1 MRLLQFK
8 RLDEVKLGMK
18 IEEGIIDIE
27 AASLALGMEV
37 PGSMEAVLSGGE
49 ASISQLKALRA
60 AVDVEAKANPEYLKE
75 EAGLVYALA
84 VSNPQKIICVGLNY
98 RKHAEETKAEI
109 PTSPILFNKFANALS
124 AHGDEVELPETSD
137 EVDYEAELAII
148 IGRTAKNVEEAEAL
162 DYVFGYSCANDLSA
176 RNLQRRTSQWMLGKS
191 CDGFAPIGPY
201 LVTADEVANPD
212 KLAISCSVNGVQKQ
226 NSNTADMIF
235 SCSTIISYISKHMT
249 LVPGDVILT
258 GTPEGVVIGYPKDQ
272 RVYLKSGDVVTVKIE
287 QLGELT
293 VKMAKCN

>member
-1 MRLLQFK
+1 MKLLQFK
-8 RLDEVKLGMK
+8 LSDDVLLGMK
-18 IEEGIIDIE
+18 TEEGVIDIA
-27 AASLALGMEV
+27 AASQAIGIAA
-37 PGSMEAVLSGGE
+37 PRSMEAALLGGE
-49 ASISQLKALRA
+49 AVRAQLEALRE
-60 AVDVEAKANPEYLKE
+60 AVQKEANPAYLVAE
-75 EAGLVYALA
+75 SSLTYAPV

-109 PTSPILFNKFANALS
+109 PTSPILFNKFANSLS
-124 AHGDEVELPETSD
+124 AHGDIVELPLTSD

-148 IGRTAKNVEEAEAL
+148 IGKTAKNVEETEAL

-201 LVTADEVANPD
+201 LVTADEVVNPD
-212 KLAISCSVNGVQKQ
+212 ELTISCSVNGVQKQ

-235 SCSTIISYISKHMT
+235 SCSAIISYISKHMT

-272 RVYLKSGDVVTVKIE
+272 RVYLKSGDVVTVNIE

-293 VKMAKCN
+293 VNMA

>member
-1 MRLLQFK
+1 MKLLQFIHVNQ
-8 RLDEVKLGMK
+8 EKLGVK
-18 IEEGIIDIE
+18 TKEGIIDVQAASQAHGISAPQSIE
-27 AASLALGMEV
+27 AV
-37 PGSMEAVLSGGE
+37 IRGGNE
-49 ASISQLKALRA
+49 ASAQLDAVIKA
-60 AVDVEAKANPEYLKE
+60 
-75 EAGLVYALA
+75 ALESPSPSYILDESSLSFAPA
-84 VSNPQKIICVGLNY
+84 VSSPQKIICVGLNY

-109 PTSPILFNKFANALS
+109 PTSPILFNKFANAL
-124 AHGDEVELPETSD
+124 AGHGGTVELPLTSN

-148 IGRTAKNVEEAEAL
+148 IGKSAKNVEEEDAL

-201 LVTADEVANPD
+201 IVTADEIKDPD
-212 KLAISCSVNGVQKQ
+212 SLAISCSVNGIQKQ

-235 SCSTIISYISKHMT
+235 SCSSIVSYISKHMT

-272 RVYLKSGDVVTVKIE
+272 RVYLKAGDVVAVQIDR
-287 QLGELT
+287 LGELVVT
-293 VKMAKCN
+293 MK